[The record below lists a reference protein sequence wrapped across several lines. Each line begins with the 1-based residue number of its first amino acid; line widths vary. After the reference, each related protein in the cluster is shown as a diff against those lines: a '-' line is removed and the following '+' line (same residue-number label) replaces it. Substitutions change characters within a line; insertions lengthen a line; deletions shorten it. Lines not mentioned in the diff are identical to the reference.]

1 MKLKKLLLSIIT
13 IMMVVTSSPLYVFA
27 EEGEE
32 EPKQEEINEPID
44 PIEETP
50 IPEKDLTIYQ
60 ELIDNLPDAKWVN
73 KSNLDELLLDLAE
86 VEQALLTLSEE
97 EIDKLDLTKYDKLLE
112 KVDELNNERPPLMM
126 LLGSSPDPD
135 PSISSTIVDEDIIV
149 SIIAEIGVN
158 EYTVTLP
165 KEVDVTNNETSFT
178 YTVEGT
184 WTLGDHYVAVDVV
197 TDDEGNVTLS
207 NGTDDLDVAVSNSR
221 YGFWS
226 NGEGIVTLTH
236 EEFPAPGTWECDLTT
251 NISLKDNVIFGIKRE
266 LSNSSTGWV
275 RNNITKG
282 VNVKASVSGVNYYS
296 EFDSAPIYKD
306 IKRVVIDGSGN
317 ELEYT
322 EDNLSLGDVMVKIPK
337 FYYQRYQEDGTEYI
351 NISPIQQEGYELH
364 PAFVR
369 NDYDGT
375 PHELP
380 CIYVA
385 AYKTGANHVSKS
397 GIAPLV
403 NTTRPG
409 FRNGARN
416 KISADGDGWS
426 IIDLSAYSAIQM
438 LILVEYANNDVQAVI
453 GPGYTNSSNTAA
465 IKTGSC
471 DTMYSLGQLSGYPS
485 GTSSNKVDV
494 LWRGIE
500 GFWGNVWEWTD
511 GLNFNGG
518 TYYIC
523 NDIFKYADDTA
534 TNYISLSYTAATN
547 WSTSYI
553 KEEGLDTSN
562 PWAMMPSVVGGS
574 ENTYYADPVWTSTGW
589 RVLIHGRSWFGAGGA
604 GLFSVIVSDGSSYT
618 NAYYGSRLL
627 YIPLP

>member
-1 MKLKKLLLSIIT
+1 MKLKKLLISIIS
-13 IMMVVTSSPLYVFA
+13 IMMLLTSSPLCVFA

-60 ELIDNLPDAKWVN
+60 ELIDNLPNAKWIGN
-73 KSNLDELLLDLAE
+73 DDLDELLLDLAE
-86 VEQALLTLSEE
+86 VEQALLTLTEE
-97 EIDKLDLTKYDKLLE
+97 EIDKLDLTKYNSLLE

-126 LLGSSPDPD
+126 LLGASPEPDPG
-135 PSISSTIVDEDIIV
+135 ISLTELEYENIVTL
-149 SIIAEIGVN
+149 IANIDAS
-158 EYTVTLP
+158 EYSVTLP

-178 YTVEGT
+178 YTVTGN
-184 WTLGDHYVAVDVV
+184 WTIESAYVTVDVPNKV
-197 TDDEGNVTLS
+197 VLT
-207 NGTDDLDVAVSNSR
+207 NGTDNLDIAVDNSR
-221 YGFWS
+221 FGFWS
-226 NGEGIVTLTH
+226 DGEGTVSLAH
-236 EEFPAPGTWECDLTT
+236 DSFPTPGEWKCDLTT
-251 NISLKDNVIFGIKRE
+251 TISLKYNIVLGISRDIN
-266 LSNSSTGWV
+266 NSSTGWD

-385 AYKTGANHVSKS
+385 AYKTGANHVSKTNM
-397 GIAPLV
+397 APLV
-403 NTTRPG
+403 NITRAAY
-409 FRNGARN
+409 RTGARN

-438 LILVEYANNDVQAVI
+438 LMIVEYANNDVQAVI
-453 GPGYTNSSNTAA
+453 GRGYTNSSNTAA
-465 IKTGSC
+465 INTGTC
-471 DTMYSLGQLSGYPS
+471 DSMYASGQLSGYPS
-485 GTSSNKVDV
+485 GAAADKVDV

-511 GLNFNGG
+511 GLNFNSG
-518 TYYIC
+518 TYYVC

-534 TNYISLSYTAATN
+534 TNYTALSYTIQTGL
-547 WSTSYI
+547 SMSYI
-553 KEEGLDTSN
+553 KQEGLDTSN

-589 RVLIHGRSWFGAGGA
+589 RVLGHGRGWSGAGGA
-604 GLFSVIVSDGSSYT
+604 GLFSVYVYAGSSTT
-618 NAYYGSRLL
+618 NASYGSRLL